1 MYTLVRELDR
11 MDNDL
16 LWLCLVGVTDQY
28 LRAHISDLFYTSC
41 YAELTTCVESLN
53 LQNGAVGTIQQSFE
67 PRFLLFRFWSLYESM
82 VHSDFLVARLQL
94 THSASTAHC
103 EDSLP
108 DRIRVNELLTRI
120 GVSLKES
127 KEP

>member
-1 MYTLVRELDR
+1 MYALVRELDR

-28 LRAHISDLFYTSC
+28 LRAHISDLFYASC

-53 LQNGAVGTIQQSFE
+53 LQNGAIGTIQQSFE

-82 VHSDFLVARLQL
+82 VHSDFMVARLQL
-94 THSASTAHC
+94 THSASTTDC

>member
-28 LRAHISDLFYTSC
+28 LHAHISDLFYASC

>member
-28 LRAHISDLFYTSC
+28 LRAHISDLFYASC
-41 YAELTTCVESLN
+41 YAELNTCVESLN

>member
-28 LRAHISDLFYTSC
+28 LRAHISDLFYASC

-67 PRFLLFRFWSLYESM
+67 PRFLLFRFWSLYGSM

>member
-16 LWLCLVGVTDQY
+16 LWPCLVGVTDQY
-28 LRAHISDLFYTSC
+28 LRAHISDLFYASC

>member
-1 MYTLVRELDR
+1 MYALVRELDR

-28 LRAHISDLFYTSC
+28 LCAHISDLFYASC

-53 LQNGAVGTIQQSFE
+53 LQNGAIGTIQQSFE

-82 VHSDFLVARLQL
+82 VHSDFMVARLQL
-94 THSASTAHC
+94 THSASTTDC

>member
-11 MDNDL
+11 MDNNL

-28 LRAHISDLFYTSC
+28 LRAHISDLFYASC

>member
-1 MYTLVRELDR
+1 MYALVRELDR

-28 LRAHISDLFYTSC
+28 LCAHISDLFYASC

-67 PRFLLFRFWSLYESM
+67 PRLLLFRFWSLYESM
-82 VHSDFLVARLQL
+82 VHSDFMVARLQL
-94 THSASTAHC
+94 THSASTTDC

>member
-28 LRAHISDLFYTSC
+28 LRAHISDLFYASC

-53 LQNGAVGTIQQSFE
+53 LQNGAVDVGATCGGRAAGHLRGVEEARGEDAE
-67 PRFLLFRFWSLYESM
+67 PG
-82 VHSDFLVARLQL
+82 AR
-94 THSASTAHC
+94 AKG
-103 EDSLP
+103 D
-108 DRIRVNELLTRI
+108 NECDER
-120 GVSLKES
+120 GV
-127 KEP
+127 

>member
-28 LRAHISDLFYTSC
+28 LRAHISDLFYASC
-41 YAELTTCVESLN
+41 YAELTMCVESLN

>member
-28 LRAHISDLFYTSC
+28 LRAHISDLFYASC

-67 PRFLLFRFWSLYESM
+67 LRFLLFRFWSLYESM

>member
-28 LRAHISDLFYTSC
+28 LRAHISDLCYASC

>member
-28 LRAHISDLFYTSC
+28 LRAHISDLFYASC

-103 EDSLP
+103 EASLP
-108 DRIRVNELLTRI
+108 ARIRVNELLTRI

>member
-28 LRAHISDLFYTSC
+28 LRAHISDLFYASC
-41 YAELTTCVESLN
+41 YAELATCVESLN

>member
-11 MDNDL
+11 MGNDL

-28 LRAHISDLFYTSC
+28 LRAHISDLFYASC

-53 LQNGAVGTIQQSFE
+53 FQNGAVGTIQQSFE